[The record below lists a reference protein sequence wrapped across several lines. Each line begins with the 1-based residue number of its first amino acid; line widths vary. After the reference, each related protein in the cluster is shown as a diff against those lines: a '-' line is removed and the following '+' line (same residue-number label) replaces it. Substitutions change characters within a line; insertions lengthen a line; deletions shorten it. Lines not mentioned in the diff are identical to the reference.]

1 MRSGPVQANA
11 RTTPDSNLEPAVH
24 GTWGDSCYE
33 HSTVFNGEL
42 GVGHTHTATPRE
54 PNPATTMQPRTHPAP
69 PQYSRRPTASAT
81 TTVIQGCGRALTF
94 DAVRATQRMRIAD
107 PAHRDVVAR
116 AVAPGGSDDPRG
128 CGHRSEPAVA
138 DELLQQRFP
147 IERFED
153 LERWI
158 VERSAKVRRQMA
170 AQGATWTAPGR
181 ALEGERRLA

>member
-1 MRSGPVQANA
+1 
-11 RTTPDSNLEPAVH
+11 
-24 GTWGDSCYE
+24 
-33 HSTVFNGEL
+33 
-42 GVGHTHTATPRE
+42 
-54 PNPATTMQPRTHPAP
+54 
-69 PQYSRRPTASAT
+69 
-81 TTVIQGCGRALTF
+81 
-94 DAVRATQRMRIAD
+94 MRIAD

-116 AVAPGGSDDPRG
+116 AVAPRGSDDPRG
-128 CGHRSEPAVA
+128 CVHRSEPAVA

-170 AQGATWTAPGR
+170 AQGATWTAPIR